1 VTGLVDFE
9 SVRLADPLFDLVWW
23 AWAVELH
30 YPSLPQRRR
39 TIVTKNN
46 RSTSPETSFTS
57 ISIPQLRA
65 ALNGRVIAPDDAGY
79 DEARTVFYG
88 APPAIG
94 VGPSVT
100 SLRSVPS
107 EE

>member
-1 VTGLVDFE
+1 
-9 SVRLADPLFDLVWW
+9 
-23 AWAVELH
+23 
-30 YPSLPQRRR
+30 
-39 TIVTKNN
+39 VTKNN

-57 ISIPQLRA
+57 ISIPQLHA

-79 DEARTVFYG
+79 DEARTVVYG

-100 SLRSVPS
+100 SPRSVPS
-107 EE
+107 EEWRAKCERCAGRLARVERR

>member
-1 VTGLVDFE
+1 MG
-9 SVRLADPLFDLVWW
+9 RRDPLPV
-23 AWAVELH
+23 A
-30 YPSLPQRRR
+30 PSAKENYRD
-39 TIVTKNN
+39 KNN

-57 ISIPQLRA
+57 ISIPQLHA

-94 VGPSVT
+94 VGSSVT
-100 SLRSVPS
+100 SPRSVPS
-107 EE
+107 EQ